1 MTARLPSVKLD
12 DRDFQDLVNEARLRI
27 SQSCPE
33 WTEHNV
39 SDPGVT
45 LIELFA
51 WMTEMVIYRLN
62 RIPDKLHVALM
73 ELLGIALEP
82 ATAARAELRFRLSAP
97 ATQPVFIPAASTE
110 VATLRTPGEDPV
122 IFQTLEDFTIPP
134 TRPTAYSVERGRAVK
149 EVGVAAGV
157 ATPKGPDQLPFGMPP
172 QVGDAL
178 YLGFE
183 TSLARLLV
191 RVDVDCS
198 QARGAGVDPEDPPL
212 KWEISSGE
220 APGGWAAAEVLIDA
234 TGGFNYGSG
243 VVELQLPPAHDPT
256 TVGGTRAHWLR
267 CRLDDTTRR
276 GAAAATFSHPPE
288 IYSITAAP
296 LGALVPGAHS
306 VKVDE
311 EIVGESDGTP
321 GQSFRLRNAP
331 VLALEGDEGLE
342 LLEPEST
349 TWRAWEIREA
359 FAESGP
365 GDPHYTLDL
374 ASGELSFG
382 PAIRTGDGAWRQYG
396 AVPPKGA
403 RLRMRGY
410 RHGGGRRGNVAAGAL
425 SVLKSAIPT
434 VAGVINPH
442 SAAGGVDP
450 ETLEGA
456 RQRAAMEIRTR
467 YRAVTGEDFEFL
479 SAEASPRVARAI
491 CVEPPDTVGVA
502 RLHLVPRIKPA
513 DRLLSLGELT
523 PDEELFSQVAAYLDE
538 RRLIGTRVELLPARY
553 RGVSIVVN
561 LQAGLRADPR
571 RVEEDVAH
579 ALYTYLNPLVGG
591 SMEGEGTGWAFGR
604 ALNQGELYGVIH
616 LVEGVDFVKILR
628 VYETDLASGEQQPKQ
643 AGSHIPLEPDELIA
657 SGRHLVRAEHAEL

>member
-1 MTARLPSVKLD
+1 MSTRLPAVRLD

-27 SQSCPE
+27 AQSCPE

-82 ATAARAELRFRLSAP
+82 ATAARADLRFRLSAP
-97 ATQPVFIPAASTE
+97 AAHPVFIPAAITE
-110 VATLRTPGEDPV
+110 VATPRTPGEDPV
-122 IFQTLEDFTIPP
+122 VFQTLEDCTIPP
-134 TRPTAYSVERGRAVK
+134 ATPTAYVVERGRAAK
-149 EVGVAAGV
+149 DVGVAGGV
-157 ATPKGPDQLPFGMPP
+157 AKPKGPDQLPFGMPP

-178 YLGFE
+178 YLCFDD
-183 TSLARLLV
+183 SLARLLM
-191 RVDVDCS
+191 RVEVDCS

-212 KWEISSGE
+212 KWEASSGE
-220 APGGWAAAEVLIDA
+220 GPGGWREASVLLDS

-243 VVELQLPPAHDPT
+243 VVELQMPASHEPA
-256 TVGGTRAHWLR
+256 TVAGTRGHWLR
-267 CRLDDTTRR
+267 CRLDDTTRQ
-276 GAAAATFSHPPE
+276 GAPAATFSHPPE

-296 LGALVPGAHS
+296 LGALVAATHS
-306 VKVDE
+306 QRVE
-311 EIVGESDGTP
+311 EEQIGESDGTP

-342 LLEPEST
+342 VLEPDT
-349 TWRAWEIREA
+349 ATWRAWELREG

-374 ASGELSFG
+374 ASGEISFG
-382 PAIRTGDGAWRQYG
+382 PAIRSGEGAWRQYG
-396 AVPPKGA
+396 AVPPKGS

-410 RHGGGRRGNVAAGAL
+410 RHGGGRRGNLAAGAL
-425 SVLKSAIPT
+425 TVLKSAIPT
-434 VAGVINPH
+434 VSSVVNPEA
-442 SAAGGVDP
+442 AAGGVDP
-450 ETLEGA
+450 ETLEAA

-479 SAEASPRVARAI
+479 CGEASPRVARAI
-491 CVEPPDTVGVA
+491 CIEPRDTVGVA
-502 RLHLVPRIKPA
+502 RLHLVPRIEPA
-513 DRLLSLGELT
+513 DRLLTLAELT

-553 RGVSIVVN
+553 RGVSVVVN
-561 LQAGLRADPR
+561 LQAAERADPR
-571 RVEEDVAH
+571 RVEEDVAQ
-579 ALYTYLNPLVGG
+579 ALYTYLNPIVGG
-591 SMEGEGTGWAFGR
+591 SMEGAGTGWDFGR
-604 ALNQGELYGVIH
+604 ALNQGELFGVVH
-616 LVEGVDFVKILR
+616 QVEGVNFVKILR
-628 VYETDLASGEQQPKQ
+628 VYETDLQSGEQQPKQ
-643 AGSHIPLEPDELIA
+643 ADSHIPLEPDELIA
-657 SGRHLVRAEHAEL
+657 SGRHLVRAEHADL

>member
-1 MTARLPSVKLD
+1 MSTRLPSVRLD

-73 ELLGIALEP
+73 ELLGITLEP
-82 ATAARAELRFRLSAP
+82 ATAARADLRFRLSSP
-97 ATQPVFIPAASTE
+97 ATSQVFIPAAGTE
-110 VATLRTPGEDPV
+110 VATPRTPGEDPV
-122 IFQTLEDFTIPP
+122 VFQTLEDCTIPAL
-134 TRPTAYSVERGRAVK
+134 RPTTYVIERGRAAK
-149 EVGVAAGV
+149 DVGVAAGV
-157 ATPKGPDQLPFGMPP
+157 AKPKGPDQLPFGMPP

-183 TSLARLLV
+183 AALARLVLQ
-191 RVDVDCS
+191 VDVDCS

-212 KWEISSGE
+212 KWEVSSGDG
-220 APGGWAAAEVLIDA
+220 PGGWALATVMLDT

-243 VVELQLPPAHDPT
+243 VVELQLPPSHEAT
-256 TVGGTRAHWLR
+256 TVAGTRGFWLR
-267 CRLDDTTRR
+267 CRLDDTTRQ
-276 GAAAATFSHPPE
+276 GAPAATFSHPPE

-296 LGALVPGAHS
+296 LGALVPAAHS
-306 VKVDE
+306 LRVE
-311 EIVGESDGTP
+311 EEQIGESDGTP
-321 GQSFRLRNAP
+321 GQTFRLRNAP
-331 VLALEGDEGLE
+331 VLALEADEGLE
-342 LLEPEST
+342 VLEPDSSS
-349 TWRAWEIREA
+349 WRGWELREA

-374 ASGELSFG
+374 ASGEISFG

-396 AVPPKGA
+396 MVPPKGS

-410 RHGGGRRGNVAAGAL
+410 RHGGGRSGNVVAGAL
-425 SVLKSAIPT
+425 SVLKSAIPN
-434 VAGVINPH
+434 VSSVVNPH
-442 SAAGGVDP
+442 PASGGVDP

-479 SAEASPRVARAI
+479 CAEASPRVARAI
-491 CVEPPDTVGVA
+491 CIEPRDTVGVA
-502 RLHLVPRIKPA
+502 RLHLVPRVEPA
-513 DRLLSLGELT
+513 DRLLTLAELT
-523 PDEELFSQVAAYLDE
+523 PDEELFSQVAAYLDQ

-553 RGVSIVVN
+553 RGVSVVVN
-561 LQAGLRADPR
+561 LQAGVRADPR
-571 RVEEDVAH
+571 RVEEDVTQ
-579 ALYTYLNPLVGG
+579 ALYTYLNPIVGG
-591 SMEGEGTGWAFGR
+591 AMEGEGTGWGFGR
-604 ALNQGELYGVIH
+604 ALNQGELFGVIH
-616 LVEGVDFVKILR
+616 QVEGVDFVKILR
-628 VYETDLASGEQQPKQ
+628 VYETDLQSGEQQPKQ

>member
-1 MTARLPSVKLD
+1 VSTRLPAVNLD

-27 SQSCPE
+27 AQSCPE

-82 ATAARAELRFRLSAP
+82 ATAAHADLRFRLAAP
-97 ATQPVFIPAASTE
+97 ATQTVFIQGGDTE
-110 VATLRTPGEDPV
+110 VGTLRTPGEEPV
-122 IFQTLEDFTIPP
+122 VFQTVSDVAIPAA
-134 TRPTAYSVERGRAVK
+134 RPTAYQVERTRAVK
-149 EVGVAAGV
+149 DVGVAAGV
-157 ATPKGPDQLPFGMPP
+157 ARPKGPDQLPFGMPP

-178 YLGFE
+178 YMGFDTGLG
-183 TSLARLLV
+183 RLLMQV
-191 RVDVDCS
+191 EVDCS

-220 APGGWAAAEVLIDA
+220 APGGWAECEVLEDT

-243 VVELQLPPAHDPT
+243 VVELQLPAAHDQA
-256 TVGGTRAHWLR
+256 TVGGMRAHWLR

-288 IYSITAAP
+288 IYSISAAP
-296 LGALVPGAHS
+296 LGALVPAAHS
-306 VKVDE
+306 VRVE
-311 EIVGESDGTP
+311 EEVLGESDGTP
-321 GQSFRLRNAP
+321 GQVFHLRNAP
-331 VLALEGDEGLE
+331 VLELEGLE
-342 LLEPEST
+342 GLEVLDPET
-349 TWRAWEIREA
+349 THWQPWELRES

-365 GDPHYTLDL
+365 NDAHYALDL
-374 ASGELSFG
+374 ASGEVALG

-403 RLRMRGY
+403 RLRMKGY

-425 SVLKSAIPT
+425 TVLKSAIPT
-434 VAGVINPH
+434 VTSVTNPQ
-442 SAAGGVDP
+442 AASGGVDP
-450 ETLEGA
+450 ESLEGA

-479 SAEASPRVARAI
+479 CGEASPRVARAI
-491 CVEPPDTVGVA
+491 CVEPPDSVGVA
-502 RLHLVPRIKPA
+502 RLHLVPRVEPA
-513 DRLLSLGELT
+513 DRLLTLQELT
-523 PDEELFSQVAAYLDE
+523 PDEELFSTVAAYLDA

-553 RGVSIVVN
+553 RGVSVVVN
-561 LQAGLRADPR
+561 LQAALRADPR
-571 RVEEDVAH
+571 RVEEEVSH

-591 SMEGEGTGWAFGR
+591 AMEGQGSGWGFGR

-616 LVEGVDFVKILR
+616 AVEGVDFVKILR
-628 VYETDLASGEQQPKQ
+628 VYETDLTSGEQQPKQ
-643 AGSHIPLEPDELIA
+643 AGSHIALEADELIA
-657 SGRHLVRAEHAEL
+657 SGRHIVRAEHQEL